1 MIMSSRGWYRN
12 FGRYEGPANALDVI
26 NEDVPVTAEMYSDFT
41 RHFRLW
47 CDKLG
52 LRHLELVFIQCGRG
66 DESAAKVCWQVDGT
80 SVLVQCAATIP
91 KYIAEGGMEALALHE
106 VLHLLFMDM
115 ENLALGSRKGLS
127 EDKLKELF
135 DRQTHYVIQRLV
147 GAML

>member
-1 MIMSSRGWYRN
+1 MSSRCRYRD
-12 FGRYEGPANALDVI
+12 FGLYAGHVDAFAVI
-26 NEDVPVTAEMYSDFT
+26 NKDVPVTVEMYFDFK
-41 RHFRLW
+41 RYFRLW

-52 LRHLELVFIQCGRG
+52 LHHLELVFIQCGRG
-66 DESAAKVCWQVDGT
+66 DDSAASVCWQVEGT
-80 SVLVQCAATIP
+80 SVLVQCAAIIP

-115 ENLALGSRKGLS
+115 ETLALGSRKGLS